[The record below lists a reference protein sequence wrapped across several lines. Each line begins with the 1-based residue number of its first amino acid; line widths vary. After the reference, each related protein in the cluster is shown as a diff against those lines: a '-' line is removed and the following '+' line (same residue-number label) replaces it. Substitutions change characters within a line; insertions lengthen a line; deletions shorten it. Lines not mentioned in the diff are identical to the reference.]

1 MDAVIDAISASGK
14 ERTFSAIA
22 LKFALNQ
29 INTKS
34 KPTIFLLDE
43 VMGKLTEDS
52 VEEFVMVLHAIKEKV
67 EKILVVEHNHEID
80 PDYVLE
86 VTKDEND
93 VSQLK
98 LI

>member
-1 MDAVIDAISASGK
+1 
-14 ERTFSAIA
+14 
-22 LKFALNQ
+22 
-29 INTKS
+29 
-34 KPTIFLLDE
+34 
-43 VMGKLTEDS
+43 MGKLTEDS
-52 VEEFVMVLHAIKEKV
+52 VEEFVMVLHAIKDKV

-98 LI
+98 LN